1 MLMNIDSKLMLSDDE
16 LQLVTNTG
24 WILTKRKI
32 MDTVNVLLGDI
43 AVKQKQVIENEKAW
57 LPEAVVLSTPKIA
70 KGENY
75 LQLPYLLL
83 DYPRCFDGADIF
95 AVRTMFWWG
104 NFFSITL
111 HLSGLYKEKF
121 QQKILDNM
129 DAMEQDVFIC
139 IHENQWHHHFEPDN
153 YISIKNLRIG
163 AWQDMVIEKDFIKL
177 AIKFPLQPWAAL
189 PALLDKSFLEMIE
202 LLKD

>member
-1 MLMNIDSKLMLSDDE
+1 MLSDDE

-32 MDTVNVLLGDI
+32 IDKVNLLLGDV
-43 AVKQKQVIENEKAW
+43 AANQQQMIENEKAW
-57 LPEAVVLSTPKIA
+57 LPAAVVLSTPKIA

-83 DYPRCFDGADIF
+83 DYPRCFDAENIF

-111 HLSGLYKEKF
+111 HLSGAYKKKF
-121 QQKILDNM
+121 QQKIIDNTNAVE
-129 DAMEQDVFIC
+129 DEFFIC
-139 IHENQWHHHFEPDN
+139 INENQWQHHFEADN
-153 YISIKNLRIG
+153 YAGIKNISKKEL
-163 AWQDMVIEKDFIKL
+163 QDLIIEKQFIKL

-189 PALLDKSFLEMIE
+189 PALLDKSFLEIIK

>member
-1 MLMNIDSKLMLSDDE
+1 MPMNTFSKLMLSDDE
-16 LQLVTNTG
+16 LQLVTNTD

-32 MDTVNVLLGDI
+32 IDTVNRLLGDVAERQQQI
-43 AVKQKQVIENEKAW
+43 IENEKAW
-57 LPEAVVLSTPKIA
+57 LPQQVVLSTPKIA

-83 DYPRCFDGADIF
+83 DYPRCFDAENIF

-111 HLSGLYKEKF
+111 HLSGIYKEKF
-121 QQKILDNM
+121 QHKIIENIG
-129 DAMEQDVFIC
+129 AVSPGFFIC
-139 IHENQWHHHFEPDN
+139 INENQWQHHFEANN
-153 YISIKNLRIG
+153 YTGIKKISK
-163 AWQDMVIEKDFIKL
+163 EKLEDTIAKKQFIKL
-177 AIKFPLQPWAAL
+177 CIKFPLQSWAAL
-189 PALLDKSFLEMIE
+189 PALLDKSFLEIIK

>member
-1 MLMNIDSKLMLSDDE
+1 MNIDSKLMLSDDE
-16 LQLVTNTG
+16 LQLVTNTQ

-32 MDTVNVLLGDI
+32 IDKVNLLLGDV
-43 AVKQKQVIENEKAW
+43 AANQQQVIEKEKAW
-57 LPEAVVLSTPKIA
+57 LPAAVVLSAPKIA

-75 LQLPYLLL
+75 QQLPYLML
-83 DYPRCFDGADIF
+83 DYPRCFDAANIF

-111 HLSGLYKEKF
+111 HLSGKYKENF
-121 QQKILDNM
+121 QQKIFDNM
-129 DAMEQDVFIC
+129 DAMAAEVFIC
-139 IHENQWHHHFEPDN
+139 IHENQWHHHFEADN
-153 YISIKNLRIG
+153 YISVKDLSKD
-163 AWQDMVIEKDFIKL
+163 ALQDMIIEKQFIKL

>member
-1 MLMNIDSKLMLSDDE
+1 MPMNPFSKLMLSDDE

-32 MDTVNVLLGDI
+32 IDKVNGLLG
-43 AVKQKQVIENEKAW
+43 AVAANQQHVIENEKAW
-57 LPEAVVLSTPKIA
+57 LPQQVVLSTPKIA

-83 DYPRCFDGADIF
+83 DYPRCFDAENIF

-111 HLSGLYKEKF
+111 HLSGIYKEKF
-121 QQKILDNM
+121 QQKIIDNIT
-129 DAMEQDVFIC
+129 AVEEEVFIC
-139 IHENQWHHHFEPDN
+139 INENQWQHHFEADN
-153 YISIKNLRIG
+153 YTGIKKLSE
-163 AWQDMVIEKDFIKL
+163 AALQDMIIGKEFIKL

-189 PALLDKSFLEMIE
+189 PALLDQSFVEIIK

>member
-1 MLMNIDSKLMLSDDE
+1 MNLDSKLMLSDDE
-16 LQLVTNTG
+16 LQLVTNTS

-32 MDTVNVLLGDI
+32 MDTVNLFLGDI
-43 AVKQKQVIENEKAW
+43 AEKQKQVIENEKVW

-83 DYPRCFDGADIF
+83 DYPRCFDADNVF

-111 HLSGLYKEKF
+111 HLSGKYKEKF
-121 QQKILDNM
+121 QQKIIENV
-129 DAMEQDVFIC
+129 DAVTQEVFIC
-139 IHENQWHHHFEPDN
+139 VHESEWQHHFEAGN
-153 YISIKNLRIG
+153 YISVKQFSAAGLM
-163 AWQDMVIEKDFIKL
+163 DMVHKKQFIKL

-189 PALLDKSFLEMIE
+189 PDLLNKSFLEIIKI
-202 LLKD
+202 LKD

>member
-1 MLMNIDSKLMLSDDE
+1 MPMNPTSKIMLSDDE

-24 WILTKRKI
+24 WILTKRTI
-32 MDTVNVLLGDI
+32 MDKVNDLLGEI
-43 AVKQKQVIENEKAW
+43 AENQQCMIENEKAW
-57 LPEAVVLSTPKIA
+57 LPEAVVLSAPKIA

-83 DYPRCFDGADIF
+83 DYPRCFDAENIF

-111 HLSGLYKEKF
+111 HVSGVYKEKF
-121 QQKILDNM
+121 QQRIIDNIG
-129 DAMEQDVFIC
+129 AVQQEIFFC
-139 IHENQWHHHFEPDN
+139 IHENQWQHHFEADN
-153 YISIKNLRIG
+153 YSSIKDLRKEALQELI
-163 AWQDMVIEKDFIKL
+163 IKKPFIKL

-189 PALLDKSFLEMIE
+189 PVLLEQSFAEIIN
-202 LLKD
+202 LLKN

>member
-1 MLMNIDSKLMLSDDE
+1 MPMNTSSKLMLSDDE
-16 LQLVTNTG
+16 LQLVTNTQ

-32 MDTVNVLLGDI
+32 IDKVNGLLGDV
-43 AVKQKQVIENEKAW
+43 AANQQRVIESEKAW
-57 LPEAVVLSTPKIA
+57 LPQQVVVSTPKIA

-83 DYPRCFDGADIF
+83 DYPRCFDAENIF

-111 HLSGLYKEKF
+111 HLSGVYKEKF
-121 QQKILDNM
+121 QQKIIDNITG
-129 DAMEQDVFIC
+129 MEEDVFIC
-139 IHENQWHHHFEPDN
+139 IHENEWQHHFEADN
-153 YISIKNLRIG
+153 YTGIKNLSKEALHSLI
-163 AWQDMVIEKDFIKL
+163 IEKQFIKL
-177 AIKFPLQPWAAL
+177 AIKFPLQPWAEL
-189 PALLDKSFLEMIE
+189 PVLLDQSFVEIIK